1 MTQQERFEAW
11 ATSQGINIT
20 DNGFGGYDSQW
31 TEGAFAGWEAAQA
44 QAASTKDFSN
54 LTNQAHGYSDV
65 VSLGGMD
72 PRNYAAAN
80 GVRQAAVKPV
90 AYLTETEQGPMVWTP
105 DMYGEACTYCDD
117 GEFPVPL
124 YTSPPDYRN
133 AMKAA
138 LEALNSC
145 TPGDWSTGHVID
157 PYHDEKLVDAAI
169 AALEEELGE
178 NTAIDTDIG
187 WHPV

>member
-31 TEGAFAGWEAAQA
+31 TEGALAGWEAAQA
-44 QAASTKDFSN
+44 
-54 LTNQAHGYSDV
+54 
-65 VSLGGMD
+65 
-72 PRNYAAAN
+72 
-80 GVRQAAVKPV
+80 QAAVKPV

-124 YTSPPDYRN
+124 YTSPPDSPK
-133 AMKAA
+133 AMRLA
-138 LEALNSC
+138 LEALKFIKQWGEC
-145 TPGDWSTGHVID
+145 ALAV
-157 PYHDEKLVDAAI
+157 EKRDAAI
-169 AALEEELGE
+169 AALEKELK
-178 NTAIDTDIG
+178 
-187 WHPV
+187 

>member
-1 MTQQERFEAW
+1 MTQREAFEAW

-31 TEGAFAGWEAAQA
+31 TEGALAGWEAAQA

-124 YTSPPDYRN
+124 YTSPPDSPK
-133 AMKAA
+133 AMRLA
-138 LEALNSC
+138 LEALKFIKQWGEC
-145 TPGDWSTGHVID
+145 ALAV
-157 PYHDEKLVDAAI
+157 EKRDAAI
-169 AALEEELGE
+169 AALEKEVKH
-178 NTAIDTDIG
+178 D
-187 WHPV
+187 